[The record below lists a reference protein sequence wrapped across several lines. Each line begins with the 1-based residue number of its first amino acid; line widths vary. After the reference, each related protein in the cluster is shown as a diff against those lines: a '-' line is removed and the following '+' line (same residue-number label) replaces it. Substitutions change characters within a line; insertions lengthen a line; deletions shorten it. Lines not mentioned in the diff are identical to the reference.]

1 MESGCTRRDFGRDV
15 QPAIPNRPRC
25 WSLVGPMFGA
35 IRMWVPKGLGMIRR
49 LTNGSAWALTKGVAS
64 CDKLRVGA
72 RGLRS
77 GDTRMGLPTT
87 GHTVELPYGRRNPP
101 NGSIQVGGGR
111 ETKMG
116 FPD

>member
-1 MESGCTRRDFGRDV
+1 MQSWGHDECCAEGFKTD
-15 QPAIPNRPRC
+15 AN
-25 WSLVGPMFGA
+25 
-35 IRMWVPKGLGMIRR
+35 RMWVPKGLGMIRH

>member
-1 MESGCTRRDFGRDV
+1 
-15 QPAIPNRPRC
+15 
-25 WSLVGPMFGA
+25 
-35 IRMWVPKGLGMIRR
+35 MWVPKGLGMIRH
-49 LTNGSAWALTKGVAS
+49 LTDGSAWALTKGVAS

-111 ETKMG
+111 ETNRDSQISGERNGKSPNRTLTGNRRGM
-116 FPD
+116 

>member
-1 MESGCTRRDFGRDV
+1 
-15 QPAIPNRPRC
+15 
-25 WSLVGPMFGA
+25 
-35 IRMWVPKGLGMIRR
+35 MWVPKGLGMARR
-49 LTNGSAWALTKGVAS
+49 LTSGAAWAATKGVAS

-77 GDTRMGLPTT
+77 GDTLMGLPTT

-101 NGSIQVGGGR
+101 NGSIPVGGGR

-116 FPD
+116 FPDQRGWKWEQSKPNPDGKPLGDVVL

>member
-1 MESGCTRRDFGRDV
+1 
-15 QPAIPNRPRC
+15 
-25 WSLVGPMFGA
+25 
-35 IRMWVPKGLGMIRR
+35 MWVPKGLGMIRH

-64 CDKLRVGA
+64 CDMLRVGA

-87 GHTVELPYGRRNPP
+87 GHTVVLPYGRRNPP
-101 NGSIQVGGGR
+101 NVSIPVGGGR

-116 FPD
+116 FPDERVARLEHFQPNPYGKLLGDVVL

>member
-1 MESGCTRRDFGRDV
+1 MQSWDHDECCAEGFKTD
-15 QPAIPNRPRC
+15 AN
-25 WSLVGPMFGA
+25 
-35 IRMWVPKGLGMIRR
+35 RMWVPKGLGMIRH

-101 NGSIQVGGGR
+101 NGSIPVGGGR